1 MLWEGLRIYSREQ
14 YEALGPENRFILT
27 PQVRDVLH
35 PDIPE
40 TYLNKSL
47 ILIEAGGKIEIEVE
61 GNNFLAVKDNVPD
74 YTIISMREA
83 ERRYPDDVTECRLTG
98 STITS
103 KLYQD
108 DQDALLTKPR
118 KRGFLRRGTK
128 TESKPDK
135 KSASPAKKES
145 KPAPKKETKS
155 PAPDKKAEKAAPKK
169 ESKPEPPAQDGPDG
183 PRKKKAVTEDG
194 TIRPLWRR
202 KK

>member
-27 PQVRDVLH
+27 QQVREVLH
-35 PDIPE
+35 PEIPE
-40 TYLNKSL
+40 TYLDKSL
-47 ILIEAGGKIEIEVE
+47 VLIEAGGRIEIEVE
-61 GNNFLAVKDNVPD
+61 GSNFLAVNDNVPD

-108 DQDALLTKPR
+108 DQDALLAKPR
-118 KRGFLRRGTK
+118 KRGLLKRRTK

-135 KSASPAKKES
+135 KSEKPAKKET
-145 KPAPKKETKS
+145 KAAPKKETKP
-155 PAPDKKAEKAAPKK
+155 PAPAKKAEKPAPKS
-169 ESKPEPPAQDGPDG
+169 EPKPEPPVQKDPDG